1 MRAFLFGLRVEE
13 GTVHILNNYNVKL
26 VFVACGAEGRFFMN
40 LRAEGPVPSLSGIKV
55 IDTTGA
61 GDIFDGSAV

>member
-1 MRAFLFGLRVEE
+1 
-13 GTVHILNNYNVKL
+13 
-26 VFVACGAEGRFFMN
+26 MN

-55 IDTTGA
+55 IDTTGT